1 MNELWQEICF
11 TLQDIPQHSN
21 ESYYEQKI
29 IQSLEKLG
37 WSRFKNEIVL
47 KKNIQIGSSGR
58 IIPDIIVK
66 SLENN
71 KSFVI
76 EVKKPSVDVENKSHK
91 RQLFSY
97 MRQLKLANGL
107 LIGNKIQ
114 IYYDG
119 VHNYNVSKA
128 PILLKSIE
136 ISELDKNGTLL
147 IDLFHKN
154 SFSYDNLD
162 YFAKKTI
169 KEISIKRDKEKL
181 YNLLL
186 SSEYKDKV
194 LQFISNDLQQ
204 NWNSDTIDNVLTQL
218 SLSINRKNTELLQSV
233 PTATNLNPLHYN
245 QAEVIIGKL
254 VQSYISTIL
263 NLGANE
269 IEKLKNKE
277 YSKSTF
283 NINYPFLQKVT
294 SNEPVSNKERYYVK
308 QHTVNNYCYVVC
320 SEWFKGSIPLFKA
333 YIAKMKL

>member
-1 MNELWQEICF
+1 VNELWQEICF
-11 TLQDIPQHSN
+11 TLQDIPPHSS

-47 KKNIQIGSSGR
+47 KQNIQLGSSGK

-66 SLENN
+66 SLVNN
-71 KSFVI
+71 ESFVI
-76 EVKKPSVDVENKSHK
+76 EVKKPSADIENKSHK
-91 RQLFSY
+91 NQLFSY
-97 MRQLKLANGL
+97 MRQLKLVNGL

-119 VHNYNVSKA
+119 MHNYNISEDPV
-128 PILLKSIE
+128 LLKSIE
-136 ISELDKNGTLL
+136 ISELDKNGALF

-162 YFAKKTI
+162 HFAKKTI

-181 YNLLL
+181 YNLLI

-218 SLSINRKNTELLQSV
+218 SLSINRKNT
-233 PTATNLNPLHYN
+233 
-245 QAEVIIGKL
+245 
-254 VQSYISTIL
+254 
-263 NLGANE
+263 
-269 IEKLKNKE
+269 
-277 YSKSTF
+277 
-283 NINYPFLQKVT
+283 
-294 SNEPVSNKERYYVK
+294 
-308 QHTVNNYCYVVC
+308 
-320 SEWFKGSIPLFKA
+320 
-333 YIAKMKL
+333 